1 MVMVMVV
8 IGKSFAFA
16 DHGDDNTLVISEV
29 VRVTT
34 MEKIMVIM
42 ASRPGGQW

>member
-16 DHGDDNTLVISEV
+16 DNGDDNTLVISEV
-29 VRVTT
+29 VRVTA

-42 ASRPGGQW
+42 ASRPSGQW